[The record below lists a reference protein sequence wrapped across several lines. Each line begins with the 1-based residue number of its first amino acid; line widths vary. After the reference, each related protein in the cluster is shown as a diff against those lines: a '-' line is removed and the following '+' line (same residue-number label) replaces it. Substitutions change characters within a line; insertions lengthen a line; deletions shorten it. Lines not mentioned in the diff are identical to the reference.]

1 MTIGDEY
8 VISLRL
14 SHRQYFLTGKM
25 VILNLLY
32 HQSRSMGDFFMPFE
46 KPEIT
51 HDLHFDI
58 VTGWP
63 DRLKISLNK

>member
-1 MTIGDEY
+1 
-8 VISLRL
+8 
-14 SHRQYFLTGKM
+14 
-25 VILNLLY
+25 
-32 HQSRSMGDFFMPFE
+32 MGDFFMPFE